1 MSYLLGALQRHEVE
15 KFCIDV
21 KKTFFGCSLDGE
33 SAFEVVNRSIQLR
46 ELYVAGESGQFWLAN
61 KHSYSNTQSRIKMNG
76 YLSRSIEEFTGCKQ
90 GNIKSSDHYKI
101 YIGPLLEAIDSAA
114 LGVWIGPINVSQSA
128 CADDE
133 YLLTDSQTKLQAML
147 GIAEFY
153 GKKYDVTYGA
163 SKTKITVIGSE
174 IDMKYYAELT
184 PWRLNGMQVTVSS
197 DNEHLGQIVSGHDQ
211 EEKNV
216 EMRINKARSCLFSLL
231 GPAFQFKCLLSPV
244 VKLG

>member
-1 MSYLLGALQRHEVE
+1 
-15 KFCIDV
+15 
-21 KKTFFGCSLDGE
+21 
-33 SAFEVVNRSIQLR
+33 
-46 ELYVAGESGQFWLAN
+46 
-61 KHSYSNTQSRIKMNG
+61 MNG

-101 YIGPLLEAIDSAA
+101 YIGPLLEAIESAA

-197 DNEHLGQIVSGHDQ
+197 DNEHLV
-211 EEKNV
+211 
-216 EMRINKARSCLFSLL
+216 
-231 GPAFQFKCLLSPV
+231 
-244 VKLG
+244 